1 MRESE
6 HLQKLFRESF
16 EKDIFFFLKQ
26 GDANDGDGV
35 LCKLDDDETK
45 DKKNL
50 RKAILKNGKVA
61 ARRSEEEEDGANG
74 RIQFLMSLIFL
85 ATQKQNGKIL

>member
-35 LCKLDDDETK
+35 LCKLDDDDDETK
-45 DKKNL
+45 DKK
-50 RKAILKNGKVA
+50 ICGK
-61 ARRSEEEEDGANG
+61 RY
-74 RIQFLMSLIFL
+74 
-85 ATQKQNGKIL
+85 